1 MKRVNLFLL
10 LPFLAVACQDQG
22 PMDPL
27 GDALTPEFAID
38 EDFCV
43 AHPDHP
49 KCQAEPEPDPD
60 PEPDPGEISFMY
72 ADALQNEMGSDCWYP
87 EPEGDPGYGSLNPFG
102 RDFRCAVSS
111 GTPSGY
117 DTDPKV
123 LTFQVMN
130 GAEAVSSGTVT
141 FWRCEDL
148 ENENQ
153 PVRWDLC
160 GVRQQPPNHKRF
172 KAVLYATI
180 PLANNGFSVT
190 FTDRVVLFHGV
201 GDESDYLGD
210 DDPTYPE
217 QPDELGWGGFRWTY
231 EGGSGGEIN
240 DGWFNIRPYPQG
252 DPYYPDPSSGDQE

>member
-27 GDALTPEFAID
+27 DDEVTPVFAVD
-38 EDFCV
+38 QGFCA

-49 KCQAEPEPDPD
+49 KCQTPDPD
-60 PEPDPGEISFMY
+60 PDPPDPGEITFVY
-72 ADALQNEMGSDCWYP
+72 PDELTAESDCWYP
-87 EPEGDPGYGSLNPFG
+87 EPGGDPGYGTLNPFG

-117 DTDPKV
+117 DTEPKV
-123 LTFQVMN
+123 LAFQVMN

-180 PLANNGFSVT
+180 PLANDGFSVT
-190 FTDRVVLFHGV
+190 FMDRVVLYDGF

-217 QPDELGWGGFRWTY
+217 QPDELGWGGFRWVY
-231 EGGSGGEIN
+231 ENAGGGELS
-240 DGWFNIRPYPQG
+240 DGWFNIRPSPQG
-252 DPYYPDPSSGDQE
+252 DPYYPHYP